1 MIPEVPVAR
10 RDIVSTGCYR
20 VMDYVLLRTNSQTQ
34 KSELIS
40 HSPLSYLPTLYM
52 PYIRRDLG
60 EYVHVV
66 YTSTPTFINCVCK
79 RASVEHRG

>member
-1 MIPEVPVAR
+1 MRMLPPH
-10 RDIVSTGCYR
+10 R
-20 VMDYVLLRTNSQTQ
+20 VMDYVLLQTR

-40 HSPLSYLPTLYM
+40 HSPLAT
-52 PYIRRDLG
+52 YIIHTRYFRRDLG